1 MIILLNMLE
10 NSYQVIYSEEL
21 PVDDAYELLKDF
33 SRIATGPGEALEGLK
48 DVERNV
54 KKLSN

>member
-1 MIILLNMLE
+1 MLE
-10 NSYQVIYSEEL
+10 NTYQVIYSEEL
-21 PVDDAYELLKDF
+21 PVDDAYELLIDF
-33 SRIATGPGEALEGLK
+33 SRIVTKVFEEAFEGLK